1 MSKTNLSTV
10 QSIFKFRKQIEESRA
25 IVLKNSKATLS
36 SEEEKLEELEQKKC
50 TMLSAE
56 ENVNEDKVELSLYQL
71 QVCEDYQAQLDGMI
85 VNQTSEVEKIL
96 QKVEIDRDLLN
107 SAAMDKKAVEKLRE
121 RRVAEDLKTKR
132 RKEEKVESEIAI
144 RVDAGKTRMVD

>member
-36 SEEEKLEELEQKKC
+36 SEEEKLEELEQEKC

>member
-1 MSKTNLSTV
+1 
-10 QSIFKFRKQIEESRA
+10 
-25 IVLKNSKATLS
+25 
-36 SEEEKLEELEQKKC
+36 
-50 TMLSAE
+50 
-56 ENVNEDKVELSLYQL
+56 
-71 QVCEDYQAQLDGMI
+71 MI